1 MRATI
6 AVTTLAC
13 VLFLSACGIKG
24 PLYLPPVPSEN
35 ENSPA
40 SNGQHGHGTALPAP
54 DQDTETSVQ
63 P

>member
-13 VLFLSACGIKG
+13 ALFLSACGIKG
-24 PLYLPPVPSEN
+24 PLFLPPVPAEN
-35 ENSPA
+35 ETAPA
-40 SNGQHGHGTALPAP
+40 ENGDHDDVWPAP
-54 DQDTETSVQ
+54 GDNSAVQ

>member
-6 AVTTLAC
+6 AVTILAC

-24 PLYLPPVPSEN
+24 PLYLPPVPAEN
-35 ENSPA
+35 GSSPA
-40 SNGQHGHGTALPAP
+40 GNGHRGNGAALPAP
-54 DQDTETSVQ
+54 DKDIKTAAQ